1 MQHQNEKRKKMKK
14 LSVLLIALSISA
26 VSLGQQVV
34 NNSFGKG
41 FYNVIAAD
49 SSYSMKFAARM
60 QSLYIGEWDMND
72 EDGIHN
78 SSSSF
83 LVRRARL
90 KFGGFVL
97 NPKVKYKI
105 ELGLTN
111 KDQGKVGADNNM
123 APKMILDAVIKWNF
137 YKNFTLWAGQTKLP
151 GNRERVVSSA
161 NLQLVDRSLV
171 NSRFNIDR
179 DMGVQL
185 RHHFKLGKNFI
196 VQESLAMSQGE
207 GRNLVQ
213 DNLGGYQWTARVEV
227 LPFGKFKGK
236 GDYTGGALKREETP
250 KLAIGATYDINN
262 DAVKNRSN
270 MGSYMMID
278 GGDAYY
284 HTNINTIFVDAMFK
298 YQGFSMMAEYAN
310 RDAANPIALNSDG
323 TETGDVVAVGNG
335 FNLMSGYL
343 FDNDIELTGRY
354 TSVALDKE
362 ITGKDLETQYTM
374 GVSKYFKGHKLK
386 VQSDISYLNVENNDT
401 SGLMY
406 RMQVDMHF

>member
-1 MQHQNEKRKKMKK
+1 MKK
-14 LSVLLIALSISA
+14 LSVLLIALSCTTIM
-26 VSLGQQVV
+26 LGQEVV

-49 SSYSMKFAARM
+49 SSYSMKFDARM
-60 QSLYIGEWDMND
+60 QSLYIGEWDVND
-72 EDGIHN
+72 AEGIHN
-78 SSSSF
+78 ASSQF

-123 APKMILDAVIKWNF
+123 APKMILDAVVKWNF

-171 NSRFNIDR
+171 NKRFNIDR

-185 RHHFKLGKNFI
+185 RHHFKIGKSFI
-196 VQESLAMSQGE
+196 VEESLAMSQGE

-213 DNLGGYQWTARVEV
+213 DNLGGFQWTARVE
-227 LPFGKFKGK
+227 LYPFGKFKGA
-236 GDYTGGALKREETP
+236 YTGAALKREESP
-250 KLAIGATYDINN
+250 KLAIGATYDFNN
-262 DAVKNRSN
+262 NAVKNRSN
-270 MGSYMMID
+270 MGSYMLID
-278 GGDAYY
+278 EGAGYY
-284 HTNINTIFVDAMFK
+284 ETNINTIFVDAMFK
-298 YQGFSMMAEYAN
+298 YQGFSIMAEYAN

-323 TETGDVVAVGNG
+323 TTTGDVVNVGNG
-335 FNLMSGYL
+335 FNFMSGYL
-343 FDNDIELTGRY
+343 FDNDLELTGRY
-354 TSVALDKE
+354 TTITLDKE
-362 ITGKDLETQYTM
+362 ITGEDVETQYTM
-374 GVSKYFKGHKLK
+374 GLSKYFKGHKLK
-386 VQSDISYLNVENNDT
+386 IQSDVSYLNVENDDT

-406 RMQVDMHF
+406 RMQFEVHF

>member
-1 MQHQNEKRKKMKK
+1 MKK
-14 LSVLLIALSISA
+14 LSVLFITVFYSVITF
-26 VSLGQQVV
+26 GQEIV

-41 FYNVIAAD
+41 LYNIIAAD
-49 SSYSMKFAARM
+49 SSYSIKFDLRI
-60 QSLYIGEWDMND
+60 QSLYIGEWDVND

-78 SSSSF
+78 GSSQF

-123 APKMILDAVIKWNF
+123 APKMILDAVVKWNF

-171 NSRFNIDR
+171 NKRFNIDR

-185 RHHFKLGKNFI
+185 RHHFTLGKSF
-196 VQESLAMSQGE
+196 VVEESLAISQGE

-213 DNLGGYQWTARVEV
+213 DNLGGFQWTARVE
-227 LPFGKFKGK
+227 LYPFGKFKGA
-236 GDYTGGALKREETP
+236 YTGAALKREKTP
-250 KLAIGATYDINN
+250 KLAIGATYDFNN
-262 DAVKNRSN
+262 NAVKNRSN

-284 HTNINTIFVDAMFK
+284 ETNINTIFVDAMFK
-298 YQGFSMMAEYAN
+298 YQGFSIMAEYAN

-323 TETGDVVAVGNG
+323 TQTGDVVNVGNG
-335 FNLMSGYL
+335 FNFMSGYL
-343 FDNDIELTGRY
+343 FNNDLELTGRF
-354 TSVALDKE
+354 TTITLDKE
-362 ITGKDLETQYTM
+362 ITGEDLENQYTM
-374 GVSKYFKGHKLK
+374 GLSKYFKGHKLK
-386 VQSDISYLNVENNDT
+386 IQSDVSYLNVQNNDT

-406 RMQVDMHF
+406 RMQFELHF